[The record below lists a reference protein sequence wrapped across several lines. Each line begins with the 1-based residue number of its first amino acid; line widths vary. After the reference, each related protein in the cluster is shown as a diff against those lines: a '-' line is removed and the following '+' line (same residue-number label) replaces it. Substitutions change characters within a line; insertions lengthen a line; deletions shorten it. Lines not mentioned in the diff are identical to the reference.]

1 MLVLN
6 QAALLEAITDNGIS
20 QRELSRITGISAR
33 LIGEMIHR
41 PIYFIRLKT
50 LSKIKKALHC
60 GLGTLI
66 KGDWNRNEIKRHTDD
81 A

>member
-6 QAALLEAITDNGIS
+6 QSALLEAITDAGIS

-41 PIYFIRLKT
+41 PSCYFIRLKT
-50 LSKIKKALHC
+50 LSRLKKALNC

-66 KGDWNRNEIKRHTDD
+66 KGDIIREIKRYSD

>member
-20 QRELSRITGISAR
+20 QRELSRITGISSR

-41 PIYFIRLKT
+41 PIYFCRLKT
-50 LSKIKKALHC
+50 LSRLKRALNC
-60 GLGTLI
+60 ALGTLI
-66 KGDWNRNEIKRHTDD
+66 KGDIIREVKRRTD

>member
-33 LIGEMIHR
+33 LIGEMIRR
-41 PIYFIRLKT
+41 PIYFCRLKT
-50 LSKIKKALHC
+50 LSRLKKALNC
-60 GLGTLI
+60 ALGVLV
-66 KGDWNRNEIKRHTDD
+66 KGDLNRNEVKRRTD